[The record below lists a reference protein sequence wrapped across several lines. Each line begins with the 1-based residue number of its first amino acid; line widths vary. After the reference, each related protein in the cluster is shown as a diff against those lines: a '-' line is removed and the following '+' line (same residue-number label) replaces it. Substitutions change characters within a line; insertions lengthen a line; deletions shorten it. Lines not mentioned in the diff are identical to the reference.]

1 MASIAPEL
9 SEKQCMRALR
19 HANAVRR
26 ERIAAKQRMLA
37 AGRNEARKIA
47 AEIIANPPR
56 WAERWTIGDL
66 LLAIPKV
73 GRIKAARLVSMVN
86 DAGFGSLTMAN
97 RLGNL
102 TVRQRML
109 LINAIAPG
117 YLEEIEEIE

>member
-1 MASIAPEL
+1 
-9 SEKQCMRALR
+9 
-19 HANAVRR
+19 
-26 ERIAAKQRMLA
+26 MLA